1 MLVTQQCLFEI
12 NKIYLAYELRLGN
25 LRTFYSKPGRFEL
38 VLMHDIDSYVLS
50 KVHSLVKMV
59 RAINYFLKSQTL

>member
-1 MLVTQQCLFEI
+1 MLVTQQCRFEI

-38 VLMHDIDSYVLS
+38 VLMHDIDSYV
-50 KVHSLVKMV
+50 HGLVKMV
-59 RAINYFLKSQTL
+59 LAINYFLKSQTL